1 MAEETPKEHHKAEEE
16 GIRGQM
22 RMERDQLPERAGR
35 LLVIGGAE
43 DPDEDEMRILP
54 KLVEMAGGKNAR
66 IIICSSPS
74 ENPREKVD
82 VYGKLF
88 EKIGVAEV
96 IPAPVADRH
105 QAQSPELVKAAERAT
120 AVFFT
125 GGDQLRLT
133 ALISGTDFCETIRS
147 RLFGDGLVVAGT
159 SAGAAAMS
167 SVMIIGGPE
176 DGTVRRQDVSLAP
189 GLGYW
194 RDTVVDTHFNQRGR
208 VSRLMTIFAHNPNVL
223 GIGIDENTAIELVP
237 GDRFTVLGEGVVMV
251 FNGRVSHS
259 NAPDASDDET
269 LAITDAVIHTLP
281 DGYGFNLRTK
291 RPISPGG
298 DEIPPTTR

>member
-1 MAEETPKEHHKAEEE
+1 MAAVDKDVKDR
-16 GIRGQM
+16 GIKGQM
-22 RMERDQLPERAGR
+22 RMERNQRPERAGR

-43 DPDEDEMRILP
+43 DPDEKEMRILP
-54 KLVEMAGGKNAR
+54 QLVKMAGGKRAR
-66 IIICSSPS
+66 IIVCSSPS
-74 ENPREKVD
+74 ENPEEKVRT
-82 VYGKLF
+82 YGKLF

-96 IPAPVADRH
+96 VGAPITDRN
-105 QAQSPELVKAAERAT
+105 QAQDPELIKAAQRAT

-133 ALISGTDFCETIRS
+133 ALISGTEFCETVRS
-147 RLFGDGLVVAGT
+147 RLYGDGLVVAGT

-167 SVMIIGGPE
+167 SVMIIGGPAE
-176 DGTVRRQDVSLAP
+176 GTVKREDVSLAP
-189 GLGYW
+189 GMGYW

-223 GIGIDENTAIELVP
+223 GIGIDENTALDLVP

-251 FNGRVSHS
+251 FNGRVTHS
-259 NAPDASDDET
+259 NAPDASDDQT

-291 RPISPGG
+291 RPILPSG
-298 DEIPPTTR
+298 DEIPPTTTH

>member
-1 MAEETPKEHHKAEEE
+1 MAAESGESGQAKRARKEQT
-16 GIRGQM
+16 RT
-22 RMERDQLPERAGR
+22 ERHQPPERAGR

-43 DPDEDEMRILP
+43 DPDEKDMRILP
-54 KLVEMAGGKNAR
+54 KLVEMAGGKKAR
-66 IIICSSPS
+66 IIVCSSPS
-74 ENPREKVD
+74 ENPEEKVD
-82 VYGKLF
+82 TYGELF

-96 IPAPVADRH
+96 IAAPITERREANT
-105 QAQSPELVKAAERAT
+105 PELLEAVKRAT

-133 ALISGTDFCETIRS
+133 ALISGTDFCQSIRE
-147 RLFGDGLVVAGT
+147 RLYGDGLIVAGT
-159 SAGAAAMS
+159 SAGAAATS
-167 SVMIIGGPE
+167 SVMIIGGSE
-176 DGTVRRQDVSLAP
+176 KGTVKRDDVSLAP

-223 GIGIDENTAIELVP
+223 GIGIDENTAIDLVP

-251 FNGRVSHS
+251 FNGRVTHS
-259 NAPDASDDET
+259 NAPDAGDADT

-291 RPISPGG
+291 RPILPGG
-298 DEIPPTTR
+298 EEIPPTATR

>member
-1 MAEETPKEHHKAEEE
+1 
-16 GIRGQM
+16 
-22 RMERDQLPERAGR
+22 
-35 LLVIGGAE
+35 
-43 DPDEDEMRILP
+43 
-54 KLVEMAGGKNAR
+54 MAGGKKAR

-74 ENPREKVD
+74 ENPEEKVD
-82 VYGKLF
+82 TYGKLF

-96 IPAPVADRH
+96 IPAAITERK
-105 QAQSPELVKAAERAT
+105 QAEEPDLVKGVERAT
-120 AVFFT
+120 GVFFT

-133 ALISGTDFCETIRS
+133 ALIAGTPFCENIRA
-147 RLFGDGLVVAGT
+147 RLYGDGLVVAGT

-167 SVMIIGGPE
+167 SVMIIGGTE
-176 DGTVRRQDVSLAP
+176 KGTVRREDVSLAP

-223 GIGIDENTAIELVP
+223 GIGIDENTSIDLVP

-251 FNGRVSHS
+251 FNGRVTHS
-259 NAPDASDDET
+259 NAPDASDDQT

-291 RPISPGG
+291 RPILPTG
-298 DEIPPTTR
+298 DEIPPTVTK

>member
-1 MAEETPKEHHKAEEE
+1 MAGGKESVKEQ
-16 GIRGQM
+16 GIKGQM
-22 RMERDQLPERAGR
+22 RMERGQRPERAGR

-43 DPDEDEMRILP
+43 DPDEKDMCILP
-54 KLVEMAGGKNAR
+54 KLVEMAGGRRAR

-74 ENPREKVD
+74 ENPEEKVRT
-82 VYGKLF
+82 YGKLF

-96 IPAPVADRH
+96 FGAPITDRN
-105 QAQSPELVKAAERAT
+105 QAREPDLIKAAERAT

-133 ALISGTDFCETIRS
+133 ALISGTEFCETVRS
-147 RLFGDGLVVAGT
+147 RLYGDGLVVAGT

-167 SVMIIGGPE
+167 SVMIIGGPKE
-176 DGTVRRQDVSLAP
+176 GTVRRQDVSLAP

-223 GIGIDENTAIELVP
+223 GIGIDENTALDLVP

-251 FNGRVSHS
+251 FNGRVTHT
-259 NAPDASDDET
+259 NAPDASDDQT

-281 DGYGFNLRTK
+281 DGYGFDLRTK
-291 RPISPGG
+291 RPILPSG
-298 DEIPPTTR
+298 DEIPRTTTT

>member
-1 MAEETPKEHHKAEEE
+1 MATKPKGETAEEKRRSGRE
-16 GIRGQM
+16 GH
-22 RMERDQLPERAGR
+22 

-54 KLVEMAGGKNAR
+54 HLVEMAGGRKAR
-66 IIICSSPS
+66 IVVCSSPS
-74 ENPREKVD
+74 EDPRDKVE

-96 IPAPVADRH
+96 YGAPITDRNEADAREH
-105 QAQSPELVKAAERAT
+105 LEAVERAT

-133 ALISGTDFCETIRS
+133 ALLAGTEFAEKIRE
-147 RLFGDGLVVAGT
+147 RLFGDGLIVAGT

-167 SVMIIGGPE
+167 SVMVIGGKSE
-176 DGTVRRQDVSLAP
+176 GTVRREDVDLAP

-208 VSRLMTIFAHNPNVL
+208 VSRLLTIFAQNPQVL
-223 GIGIDENTAIELVP
+223 GIGIDENTAIDLVP
-237 GDRFTVLGEGVVMV
+237 GEGFTVLGEGAVMV
-251 FNGRVSHS
+251 FNGRVTHS
-259 NAPDASDDET
+259 NAPQAAADQT
-269 LAITDAVIHTLP
+269 LSLTDSLVHVLA
-281 DGYGFNLRTK
+281 DGYGFNLKTK
-291 RPISPGG
+291 RPILPGG
-298 DEIPPTTR
+298 EEIPAKQP

>member
-1 MAEETPKEHHKAEEE
+1 MAAEKRTDRVKD
-16 GIRGQM
+16 RG
-22 RMERDQLPERAGR
+22 RAAEKKVERKRVPARAGR

-43 DPDEDEMRILP
+43 DPDEKEMTILP
-54 KLVEMAGGKNAR
+54 QLVKMAGGKRAR
-66 IIICSSPS
+66 IVICSSPS
-74 ENPREKVD
+74 ENPRDKVE
-82 VYGKLF
+82 VYGRLF
-88 EKIGVAEV
+88 ETIGVAEV
-96 IPAPVADRH
+96 IAAPITDRR
-105 QAQSPELVKAAERAT
+105 QAQEPELVAAVGRAT

-133 ALISGTDFCETIRS
+133 ALISGTEFSEIIHT

-167 SVMIIGGPE
+167 SVMIIGGSE
-176 DGTVRRQDVSLAP
+176 SGTVKREDVSLAP

-223 GIGIDENTAIELVP
+223 GIGIDENTALDLVP

-251 FNGRVSHS
+251 FNGRVTHT
-259 NAPDASDDET
+259 NAPSTADDET

-281 DGYGFNLRTK
+281 SGYGFNLRTK
-291 RPISPGG
+291 RPILPGG
-298 DEIPPTTR
+298 EEIPPNGDT

>member
-1 MAEETPKEHHKAEEE
+1 MAGVDQDVKDR
-16 GIRGQM
+16 GIKGQM

-43 DPDEDEMRILP
+43 DPDEECMRILP
-54 KLVEMAGGKNAR
+54 RLVEMAGGKRAR
-66 IIICSSPS
+66 IIVCSSPS
-74 ENPREKVD
+74 ENPEEKVD
-82 VYGKLF
+82 TYGKLF

-96 IPAPVADRH
+96 IGAPITTRN
-105 QAQSPELVKAAERAT
+105 QAQEPELVKAAERAT
-120 AVFFT
+120 AVFYT

-133 ALISGTDFCETIRS
+133 ALISGTDFCETVRS
-147 RLFGDGLVVAGT
+147 RLYGDGLVVAGT

-167 SVMIIGGPE
+167 SVMIIGGPAE
-176 DGTVRRQDVSLAP
+176 GTVKREDVSLAP
-189 GLGYW
+189 GMGYW

-223 GIGIDENTAIELVP
+223 GIGIDENTALDLVP

-251 FNGRVSHS
+251 FNGRVTHT
-259 NAPDASDDET
+259 NAPDASDDQT

-281 DGYGFNLRTK
+281 NGYGFNLRTK
-291 RPISPGG
+291 RPILPSGE
-298 DEIPPTTR
+298 EIAPTTTH